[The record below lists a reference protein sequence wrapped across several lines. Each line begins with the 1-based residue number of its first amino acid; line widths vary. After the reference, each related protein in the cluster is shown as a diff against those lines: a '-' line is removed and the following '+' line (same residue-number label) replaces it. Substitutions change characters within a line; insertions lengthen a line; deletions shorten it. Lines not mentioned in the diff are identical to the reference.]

1 MRQSQRKVNHL
12 HWEFSELSESETA
25 VTRVVL
31 RYNPRARRRGCFHRH
46 QAAAL
51 DIAKKNLTAL
61 AACQALLFT
70 NNSTAIALNGLAG
83 YALATN
89 KALATVPVTAWVLGA
104 AVSTLPA
111 SLLMKRIGRR
121 AGFSVGAVVG
131 MVGAATCSA
140 ALVLAHFWLFCLGS
154 MILGV
159 YNAVAQYYRFAAA
172 DAVEPDF
179 KAKAISL
186 VLAGGLVGGIV
197 GPEVS
202 KLTVDLFAT
211 KYLGAYLS
219 LIGFLVLVVLVVQQL
234 NIPVPSETEHR
245 DPGRPLSSIMAQ
257 PAFIVAVLGAAMGYG
272 VMNLLMT
279 ATPLA
284 MGLCGHPY
292 TAAATVISWHVIG
305 MFGPSF
311 FTGSLIKRFGV
322 LQVMAAG
329 ALLLYAVVAIALS
342 GISVPHFWFALVLLG
357 IGWNFLYIGGTT
369 LITGACA
376 PAERAKTQGMNDLLI
391 FVMMASSSFSSGL
404 LLETGGWQILNW
416 LALPFIT
423 VAMVS
428 VLWLL
433 AQRRVAA
440 V

>member
-1 MRQSQRKVNHL
+1 VDS
-12 HWEFSELSESETA
+12 
-25 VTRVVL
+25 
-31 RYNPRARRRGCFHRH
+31 
-46 QAAAL
+46 
-51 DIAKKNLTAL
+51 AKKNIAAL
-61 AACQALLFT
+61 ATCQALLFT
-70 NNSTAIALNGLAG
+70 NNATAIALNGLAG
-83 YALATN
+83 YALASN
-89 KALATVPVTAWVLGA
+89 KALATLPVTAWVLGGA
-104 AVSTLPA
+104 LSTLPA

-121 AGFSVGAVVG
+121 AGFSVGAATG
-131 MVGAATCSA
+131 MVGAAICSL
-140 ALVLAHFWLFCLGS
+140 ALVLGNFWLFCLGT
-154 MILGV
+154 MVFGV

-172 DAVEPDF
+172 DSVGPDF

-202 KLTVDLFAT
+202 KLTVDLLAT
-211 KYLGAYLS
+211 RYLGAYLS
-219 LIGFLVLVVLVVQQL
+219 LIGFLVLVMLVVQRL
-234 NIPVPSETEHR
+234 DIPVPTAAEHR
-245 DPGRPLSSIMAQ
+245 DPGRPLARIMVQ
-257 PAFIVAVLGAAMGYG
+257 PVFIVAVLGAAMGYG

-329 ALLLYAVVAIALS
+329 ALLLYGVVAIALS

-369 LITGACA
+369 LIAEACT
-376 PAERAKTQGMNDLLI
+376 PAERAKTQGANDLLI
-391 FVMMASSSFSSGL
+391 FVVMATSSFSSGL
-404 LLETGGWQILNW
+404 LLEKSGWQTLNY

-423 VAMVS
+423 VAIS
-428 VLWLL
+428 GVLWLL
-433 AQRRVAA
+433 ARRRVVAA
-440 V
+440 A

>member
-1 MRQSQRKVNHL
+1 VD
-12 HWEFSELSESETA
+12 T
-25 VTRVVL
+25 
-31 RYNPRARRRGCFHRH
+31 
-46 QAAAL
+46 
-51 DIAKKNLTAL
+51 AKKNVSVL
-61 AACQALLFT
+61 ATCQALLFT

-89 KALATVPVTAWVLGA
+89 KALATLPVTAWVLGA
-104 AVSTLPA
+104 ALSTLPA

-121 AGFSVGAVVG
+121 AGFTL
-131 MVGAATCSA
+131 GAAMGMAGAAVCSL
-140 ALVLAHFWLFCLGS
+140 ALVIADFWLFCFGTLVF
-154 MILGV
+154 GV
-159 YNAVAQYYRFAAA
+159 YNAIAQYYRFAAA
-172 DAVEPDF
+172 DAVGADF
-179 KAKAISL
+179 KSKAISL

-202 KLTVDLFAT
+202 KLTIDLFAT
-211 KYLGAYLS
+211 RYLGAYLS
-219 LIGFLVLVVLVVQQL
+219 LIGLLVLVALVVQRL
-234 NIPVPSETEHR
+234 EIPVPTEAEHR
-245 DPGRPLSSIMAQ
+245 DPGRPLAHIMAQ
-257 PAFIVAVLGAAMGYG
+257 PAFVVAVLGAAVGYG

-284 MGLCGHPY
+284 MGFCGHPY
-292 TAAATVISWHVIG
+292 TAAATVISWHIIA

-329 ALLLYAVVAIALS
+329 TLLLYGVVAIALS

-369 LITGACA
+369 LITDACT

-391 FVMMASSSFSSGL
+391 FVMMATSSFSSGL
-404 LLETGGWQILNW
+404 LLEKGGWQTLNY

-423 VAMVS
+423 AAFLAI
-428 VLWLL
+428 LWLL
-433 AQRRVAA
+433 ARRRVAA
-440 V
+440 TA